1 MTDVVLHIGLHKTAT
16 RFLQRALFRNL
27 DTDLFLCNPPG
38 LERKLRRALRS
49 HSRQDLEAV
58 RTAARE
64 AIDQAGDRTLLVSDP
79 GIAGDM
85 YSSYEDWRRNLDIV
99 HELFPGARII
109 YFVRRPW
116 DWLLSAYRQVLSK
129 GRGVPIEFFLNFREG
144 AFRPRDARYVG
155 GARNLNALELPFR
168 AIYLGYA
175 DRFGAE
181 RVYLFRQEDL
191 RARPEDVYAR
201 LADALGLD
209 RLPPLPERVS
219 GNRAMSALAV
229 HLFFPGVYFRPRSR
243 DHEPPRDG
251 WWLRARRRL
260 RRWRTVFIQH
270 VFDRLVYRD
279 WDLLARGGMRE
290 VLERHYAD
298 EYNALSRAAQA
309 ILDHGPGETAR
320 SAAAEN
326 GTERS
331 GA

>member
-27 DTDLFLCNPPG
+27 DENRFLCNPPS

-49 HSRQDLEAV
+49 HSREDLQAV
-58 RTAARE
+58 RTAAGQAISE
-64 AIDQAGDRTLLVSDP
+64 AADRTLLVSDP

-85 YSSYEDWRRNLDIV
+85 YSSYEDWKRNLDLV

-116 DWLLSAYRQVLSK
+116 DWLHSAYRQVLSK
-129 GRGVPIEFFLNFREG
+129 GRGMPIEFFLNFRDG
-144 AFRPRDARYVG
+144 VFRPRAARHVG

-168 AIYLGYA
+168 DIYLGYVE
-175 DRFGAE
+175 RFGAE
-181 RVYLFRQEDL
+181 HVYLFRQEDL
-191 RARPEDVYAR
+191 RTRPEDVYAR
-201 LADALGLD
+201 LADALDLD

-243 DHEPPRDG
+243 DHEPPRND
-251 WWLRARRRL
+251 WRLRARRRL

-270 VFDRLVYRD
+270 VFDRVVYRD
-279 WDLLARGGMRE
+279 WDLLARRGMRQE
-290 VLERHYAD
+290 LERHYAD
-298 EYNALSRAAQA
+298 EYNALTRAAQT
-309 ILDHGPGETAR
+309 ILDHGPGEMAR
-320 SAAAEN
+320 TAAEEHD
-326 GTERS
+326 TERTVR
-331 GA
+331 